1 MASSSRFHHLLIF
14 LLIVGLRATV
24 LPAQQT
30 RPAAQPRAGSG
41 YPAASSI
48 WKSQTTSREYRV
60 RADKDVF
67 YADWVNIPAEAA
79 KQGAYMKTE
88 CRRAGAKW
96 VGTSQIRLPC
106 QKPGNTQE
114 KALNMCSMTLRFEVD
129 SISPERI
136 TGRAESLRDFDCQK
150 CEVRQTGWGNFVWLP
165 KK

>member
-1 MASSSRFHHLLIF
+1 LTSSSRLHHLLIF
-14 LLIVGLRATV
+14 LLLGGLRATV

-30 RPAAQPRAGSG
+30 RPTAQPRAGSG
-41 YPAASSI
+41 HPAASSI
-48 WKSQTTSREYRV
+48 WKSQTTGREYRV
-60 RADKDVF
+60 RADKEVF
-67 YADWVNIPAEAA
+67 NADWVNIPAEAA
-79 KQGAYMKTE
+79 KQ
-88 CRRAGAKW
+88 

-150 CEVRQTGWGNFVWLP
+150 CEVRQTGWGNFVWVP